1 MVRCLDRVVPT
12 DRDRSSRD
20 RSRERDTAGDPALTR
35 ERYRSN
41 RHSATAMRLQHMF
54 VENGMAITQRWC
66 HVLGTTVTRV
76 TDLEG
81 WVERVICPH
90 YDEAGRICTLRADA
104 LNVGPLAQLL
114 ERVAEDTLASRGSR
128 CELA

>member
-1 MVRCLDRVVPT
+1 MSIT
-12 DRDRSSRD
+12 
-20 RSRERDTAGDPALTR
+20 LT
-35 ERYRSN
+35 
-41 RHSATAMRLQHMF
+41 
-54 VENGMAITQRWC
+54 WC

-90 YDEAGRICTLRADA
+90 YDEANRTCTLRADA
-104 LNVGPLAQLL
+104 FSAGPLGQLL